1 MNQPHVFPSSRELAE
16 AAVSKSIEILRQSI
30 DAHDVAVWVLAGGST
45 PLQAYRLIV
54 DKYLDALDWSKV
66 TFLIGDERI
75 TALDSPDNN
84 WHVIE
89 QVFLQHIPQATFIRP
104 STDTDPEQAAQ
115 AYEKLLLILP
125 ELRPGIPRLD
135 LVWLGMGEDGHTL
148 SLFPGHP
155 NADLND
161 HLVIPVYDA
170 PKPPADRISLTLRAL
185 EGANNTLILTNGAGK
200 APILKKAL
208 QPTSHLPIALAAAQT
223 NAQWYVDQE
232 ALPSSS
238 QDA

>member
-1 MNQPHVFPSSRELAE
+1 MNQPHVFPNSRELAE
-16 AAVSKSIEILRQSI
+16 AAVSRSMEILRQSI

-45 PLQAYRLIV
+45 PLAAYQLIV

-75 TALDSPDNN
+75 TAPDSPDNN
-84 WHVIE
+84 WHGIE
-89 QVFLQHIPQATFIRP
+89 QVFLQHIPQATFMRP
-104 STDTDPEQAAQ
+104 ATDVDPEQAAQ

-148 SLFPGHP
+148 SLFPDHP
-155 NADLND
+155 SSDPNNR
-161 HLVIPVYDA
+161 LVIPVYSA
-170 PKPPADRISLTLRAL
+170 PKPPADRISLTLRTL
-185 EGANNTLILTNGAGK
+185 EGANNTLILTSGPNK

-208 QPTSHLPIALAAAQT
+208 QPKSRLPIALAAVQT

-232 ALPSSS
+232 ALPSAN
-238 QDA
+238 QKT